1 MEELEALDEKALT
14 QEYIDSYKYTPLQKA
29 LGCVLAFAAILTI
42 IVASTVIF
50 MSIIGYFSQ

>member
-1 MEELEALDEKALT
+1 MEELESLDEKALA
-14 QEYIDSYKYTPLQKA
+14 QEYINSYSYAPLQKA
-29 LGCVLAFAAILTI
+29 LGCVLSLAAILTI